1 MLPMHSRKKLQKE
14 ETSALIPKKSLRE
27 ELLEEA
33 HWLKAP
39 TLARPF
45 SDHLH
50 EWLYD
55 RRSW

>member
-33 HWLKAP
+33 H
-39 TLARPF
+39 
-45 SDHLH
+45 
-50 EWLYD
+50 
-55 RRSW
+55 